1 MSIAHFVKHCCT
13 NKPFNFRICF
23 NFFSGFSNSFISSCG
38 NSFSFKIVLTML
50 IWFIYSSC
58 EHVCDFT
65 VRKYPKPAVFFIFHT
80 DIGVNG
86 NYIEFRFI
94 LSKNSSCW
102 ICTLGYEI
110 RYYKANSLERW
121 YRIHHWIPM
130 FFGKILLPIP
140 FFRHPSCVRKG
151 LESRLSRLQLWPISP
166 NPGWACF
173 SLKSGAKTSWWWCS
187 VLWGIIFH
195 QHMCGHFPMFPL
207 LKSKIFPPPPFN
219 MLFLSDSPFW
229 DKSLTP
235 PPSIC
240 CHMDMIFQAAVKY
253 TVSESFSTYNSSNF

>member
-1 MSIAHFVKHCCT
+1 MLTLSNTVVPINRLTFVSVL
-13 NKPFNFRICF
+13 I
-23 NFFSGFSNSFISSCG
+23 FFSGFSNSFISSCG
-38 NSFSFKIVLTML
+38 NSFLFKIVLTML

-110 RYYKANSLERW
+110 RYYKANSLERR

-173 SLKSGAKTSWWWCS
+173 SLSLGPRPADDGAQFYEVSYFINICVVT
-187 VLWGIIFH
+187 
-195 QHMCGHFPMFPL
+195 FPCFP
-207 LKSKIFPPPPFN
+207 F
-219 MLFLSDSPFW
+219 
-229 DKSLTP
+229 
-235 PPSIC
+235 
-240 CHMDMIFQAAVKY
+240 
-253 TVSESFSTYNSSNF
+253 

>member
-110 RYYKANSLERW
+110 RYYKANSLERR

-130 FFGKILLPIP
+130 FFLGKSC
-140 FFRHPSCVRKG
+140 FPSLSSGTPPASGKVLSQDSQDCSCG
-151 LESRLSRLQLWPISP
+151 L
-166 NPGWACF
+166 
-173 SLKSGAKTSWWWCS
+173 
-187 VLWGIIFH
+187 
-195 QHMCGHFPMFPL
+195 
-207 LKSKIFPPPPFN
+207 FPPTPAGPVSPSSLGPRPADDGAQFYEVSYFINICVVTFPCFPF
-219 MLFLSDSPFW
+219 
-229 DKSLTP
+229 
-235 PPSIC
+235 
-240 CHMDMIFQAAVKY
+240 
-253 TVSESFSTYNSSNF
+253 